1 MVPRHRSPLEPP
13 NLWVKAALMVT
24 EVKEA
29 TDGNG
34 NRGSGG
40 GNSDSG
46 RGGGRQQQGQSTI
59 NKQATIRSA
68 VDDVGEL
75 CGRREEGGGRR
86 IG

>member
-1 MVPRHRSPLEPP
+1 MSPHHRSQLEPP
-13 NLWVKAALMVT
+13 NLRVKAALMVT
-24 EVKEA
+24 EAKEA

-34 NRGSGG
+34 NRGGGG

-46 RGGGRQQQGQSTI
+46 RGGGRQQQGQATI

-68 VDDVGEL
+68 VDDVGKS
-75 CGRREEGGGRR
+75 CGRREEGGGHR